1 MCNEVSRRA
10 QEVEEILERREEEYQ
25 GLATDFNA
33 QQEENH
39 KLMEDEE

>member
-1 MCNEVSRRA
+1 MCNEVGRRA
-10 QEVEEILERREEEYQ
+10 QEVEEILERREDEYQ
-25 GLATDFNA
+25 GLANDFND